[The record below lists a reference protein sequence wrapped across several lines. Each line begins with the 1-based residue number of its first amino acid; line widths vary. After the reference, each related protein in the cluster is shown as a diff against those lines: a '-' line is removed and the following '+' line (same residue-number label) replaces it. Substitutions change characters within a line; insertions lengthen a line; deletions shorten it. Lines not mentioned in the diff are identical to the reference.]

1 MGGGG
6 VKYARLTV
14 SVPESVTTAVHRA
27 VTADPG
33 LGDAHLLFGGTEDRE
48 PTQFYAVAGDRGAL
62 AAALDDAESVTR
74 YDVAGA
80 DDDYVYVYVREAAT
94 PANRAFRAT
103 FTRDSLVTTLPV
115 VYRADGTASFT
126 VVGRP
131 GDLQDALADAR
142 AVGDVAVER
151 LGDYDPRDAG
161 HAAAL
166 TDRQR
171 EALAAGV
178 AVGYYDV
185 PRTGSQEDVAAELD
199 CAPSTAAEHLQKAE
213 AALVREAVR
222 DGSGREP
229 S

>member
-1 MGGGG
+1 M
-6 VKYARLTV
+6 KYARLTV
-14 SVPESVTTAVHRA
+14 SVPESVTAAVHRA
-27 VTADPG
+27 VAAHPE
-33 LGDAHLLFGGTEDRE
+33 LGDAHLLFGGIEDRE
-48 PTQFYAVAGDRGAL
+48 PTQFYAVAGDRDAL
-62 AAALDDAESVTR
+62 ADALDDADGVAR
-74 YDVAGA
+74 YDLAGA
-80 DDDYVYVYVREAAT
+80 DGDYAYVYTRETAT

-115 VYRADGTASFT
+115 VYRAGGTASFT

-131 GDLQDALADAR
+131 GDLQDALAEAR
-142 AVGDVAVER
+142 EVGDVAVER

-161 HAAAL
+161 HASAL

-185 PRTGSQEDVAAELD
+185 PRTGSQSDVADELG

-222 DGSGREP
+222 GERGE
-229 S
+229 